1 MCKFWNKLTGK
12 HQSTA
17 SVSGECLVLSLP
29 GAIDPIV
36 WRMEL
41 SQVKSSAFEIHER
54 ETGRYILCLKNS
66 TGKHEDIAPFFTKE
80 DAVQALICVSSAL
93 QNAAQNN
100 ITVPLAANTQ
110 SSKESAKIA
119 GSTSEIPPAAQKS
132 SPKTEAAKWLITA
145 VGVIV
150 VLGLFFYLSSL
161 TPKSSGTF
169 SSEQM
174 SDSSLENEGS
184 ATGVPVSASDFL
196 NGL

>member
-29 GAIDPIV
+29 GAIDPVV

-54 ETGRYILCLKNS
+54 ENGRHILCMKNS
-66 TGKHEDIAPFFTKE
+66 AGQHEDIAPFFNRE

-93 QNAAQNN
+93 QNAAQHN
-100 ITVPLAANTQ
+100 ITVPVAANTQ
-110 SSKESAKIA
+110 GPKEGAKIA
-119 GSTSEIPPAAQKS
+119 GGAAEIPPPVQRS
-132 SPKTEAAKWLITA
+132 SHKTEALKWLVTA

-161 TPKSSGTF
+161 TPQSSGVF
-169 SSEQM
+169 SAEQTAN
-174 SDSSLENEGS
+174 SGREDEGS
-184 ATGVPVSASDFL
+184 STGVPVSASDFL